1 MLSSLL
7 IGLSVLASITGVS
20 SGTKYEMAE
29 EDYIQI
35 ASVIGGQVLENENG
49 FYLTNA
55 IETDDVYS
63 ITGQN
68 RYFEV
73 ELQNGGYLIYDKQED
88 CVLEYDLWKTSPYK
102 DYDEKLKVLYQD
114 DLKMNYIVYN
124 QDTFIELNTK
134 KSMSNSTLEY
144 MANAEDEV
152 AGEYYRN
159 IHPGSNATLI
169 PNSFYFQNLN
179 SYHGLND
186 SDICTIIATQIAL
199 GYYDTFQNDT
209 IVDEQFDLI
218 GVSYNN
224 SRFVKDFTQ
233 SPGTGTTWG
242 DQRFR
247 DSLVNLTTEVIGH
260 SPVNEGMYTTEQIKL
275 IRRYLNDKNIEYTLN
290 TSEGNWGDHISNRAK
305 KVIKDTIDA
314 GRPVL
319 TNGTGHSTIAY
330 GYDDNYVYVHT
341 GWGYVAAT
349 PWSTYTSGFFG
360 NGFDLGA
367 IDIIITAPHWHS
379 DNYYSST
386 YDEYYCPDG
395 CKFTKDSI
403 DPENYGY
410 ACAYY
415 PNEVTDTITV
425 GDLTFNTTR
434 KRCGYIENEYINISS
449 RRENVN
455 EAYIEYHF
463 DCYVKKIQ
471 VDISFWS
478 ASERYYTGSSATIDY
493 LDANGQWQ
501 TAVDLLKIGLS
512 TNRANQDKLLISF
525 PDGTTA
531 FRIHATNEAEG
542 DRNKGRIS
550 IGHLEILHS

>member
-7 IGLSVLASITGVS
+7 IGLSVLVSITGVS

-55 IETDDVYS
+55 LETDDIYS

-88 CVLEYDLWKTSPYK
+88 CILEYDIWKTSPYK
-102 DYDEKLKVLYQD
+102 DYDEKLKVLYKD
-114 DLKMNYIVYN
+114 NLKMNYIVYN

-134 KSMSNSTLEY
+134 KSMSDSSLEY
-144 MANAEDEV
+144 MANAEDKG
-152 AGEYYRN
+152 AGEYYSN

-218 GVSYNN
+218 GVSHNN

-233 SPGTGTTWG
+233 SPGTGTSG
-242 DQRFR
+242 GAQRFR

-349 PWSTYTSGFFG
+349 PWSTFTSGFFG

-379 DNYYSST
+379 DNYYSYT
-386 YDEYYCPDG
+386 YEEYYCPDG
-395 CKFTKDSI
+395 CKFKKDSL
-403 DPENYGY
+403 DPANYGY
-410 ACAYY
+410 AGAYY

-425 GDLTFNTTR
+425 GDLTFNTIR

-478 ASERYYTGSSATIDY
+478 ASERFYAGSSATIDY

-501 TAVDLLKIGLS
+501 TAVDLLEIGLS

-531 FRIHATNEAEG
+531 FRIHATNEAVG

>member
-29 EDYIQI
+29 EDFIQI

-49 FYLTNA
+49 FCLTNA
-55 IETDDVYS
+55 IKTDDIYS

-88 CVLEYDLWKTSPYK
+88 CVLEYDFWKTSPYK

-114 DLKMNYIVYN
+114 NLKMNYIVYN

-144 MANAEDEV
+144 MANAEDKV
-152 AGEYYRN
+152 AGEYYTN
-159 IHPGSNATLI
+159 IRPGADASLI

-186 SDICTIIATQIAL
+186 SNICTIIATQIAL

-209 IVDEQFDLI
+209 IVDEEFDLL

-242 DQRFR
+242 NQGFR
-247 DSLVNLTTEVIGH
+247 DYLVNLTTEVIGH
-260 SPVNEGMYTTEQIKL
+260 SPANEGMYTTEQIKL

-290 TSEGNWGDHISNRAK
+290 TSEGNWGDHITNRAK
-305 KVIKDTIDA
+305 KVIKNTIDA

-341 GWGYVAAT
+341 GWGHVAAT
-349 PWSTYTSGFFG
+349 PWSTFTSGFFG

-395 CKFTKDSI
+395 CKFTKDSM

-410 ACAYY
+410 AGAYY
-415 PNEVTDTITV
+415 PNEVTDTIIV
-425 GDLTFNTTR
+425 GDLRFNTIR

-501 TAVDLLKIGLS
+501 TVVDLLKIGLS
-512 TNRANQDKLLISF
+512 TNRANQDRLIISF